1 MNSRQTAPGSRA
13 EQLSRPLHLVALV
26 VAALVGFAA
35 NSILCRLALGTQRID
50 AISFTTV
57 RVLAGALALVLIA
70 RLTARRRAVRPAA
83 AGSWRGASALFAYA
97 IAFSLAYLR
106 IGAGVGS
113 LIAFGAVQLTM
124 IGWGIRG
131 GERPAAVQWIGL
143 VIAFAGLTV
152 LATRGAGAV
161 DPIGGGLM
169 LAAGVSWGIYSLLGR
184 GSANPLIDTAG
195 NFVRAA
201 PMALVVTL
209 LAALAA
215 AFGAPPITMHASG
228 GGLALAVLSGALT
241 SGVGYSLWYAA
252 LPSLTT
258 TRAAA
263 LQLATPVLTALAAVS
278 FLGES
283 LTPRLIAAASAILGG
298 LALALAGRR
307 KS

>member
-1 MNSRQTAPGSRA
+1 MHLAA
-13 EQLSRPLHLVALV
+13 LVA
-26 VAALVGFAA
+26 AALVGFAA

-97 IAFSLAYLR
+97 ITFSLAYLR

-124 IGWGIRG
+124 IGWGIRR

-143 VIAFAGLTV
+143 LIAFAGLTV

-161 DPIGGGLM
+161 DPLGGALM

-201 PMALVVTL
+201 PMALAATL

-215 AFGAPPITMHASG
+215 TLGAQPITMHTSS
-228 GGLALAVLSGALT
+228 GGLALAVVSGALT

-252 LPSLTT
+252 LPSLTA

-263 LQLATPVLTALAAVS
+263 LQLATPVLTALAAVA

-307 KS
+307 KT